1 MSVSLQSMK
10 LADTI
15 DTEELSVS
23 EKIILVQDLWD
34 EISHDTESILP
45 SHDLANEL
53 DIRFEDYV
61 KNPEEGSS
69 WADAKKRILAQLWNI
84 VYLFVLKAS

>member
-1 MSVSLQSMK
+1 MSVNLQIMK

-15 DTEELSVS
+15 NTEELSVS

-34 EISHDTESILP
+34 EISHDTENILP
-45 SHDLANEL
+45 SHDLAKEL

-69 WADAKKRILAQLWNI
+69 WSDAKKRILAQL
-84 VYLFVLKAS
+84 